1 MLILPSRLRYPTSSA
16 VVIAAR
22 LLCVDSPPTA
32 MPTSMP
38 TAKPTSRPT
47 SMPTAMGG
55 EPGPLCQPR
64 SMPTIMP
71 TAKGGEPGPRCQPT
85 SGPLENLKLVCLLY
99 PALSMMVTVSGDDAR
114 HASDHDTKG
123 HALCVPSPCSIRH
136 ACALIHPCMRFLILP
151 MHETIHTRCLRLVM
165 LALTAFVC
173 L

>member
-1 MLILPSRLRYPTSSA
+1 
-16 VVIAAR
+16 
-22 LLCVDSPPTA
+22 

-55 EPGPLCQPR
+55 EPGPLCQPT

-136 ACALIHPCMRFLILP
+136 ACALSPSMRAIPYNSHAWVIVLY
-151 MHETIHTRCLRLVM
+151 CGYKLRKLLEKM
-165 LALTAFVC
+165 PLLALVTICMVIVSSFLATQ
-173 L
+173 